1 MKGLVHFISACSIC
15 LVSSHTP
22 SFAGAWSQ
30 QKGHYYA
37 KFSGIYYTSDE
48 RYNDMGRR
56 DELGQD
62 DDEFRSTQGFLYVEY
77 GVADRLTTVAQFQG
91 GRLVNENALI
101 RQTTV
106 GTGDVDLGLKYQWI
120 DAPVVLAPFVT
131 AKIPGG
137 YDQKYEPPLGTG
149 DADLEFRV
157 LAAKS
162 FHPWPLYMGAEV
174 GYRLRG
180 GPFSNQVPYLVE
192 VGSQFR
198 EGMFAKIYVNGTQ
211 TRSKTENLGLVGAG
225 VQVSEGDF
233 AKLGLNL
240 AFQTVGSIWVDVL
253 WESVFDGNNVG
264 AGATWGLG
272 ISTIQ

>member
-1 MKGLVHFISACSIC
+1 MKGLNHFHSACAIC
-15 LVSSHTP
+15 LATFQTP
-22 SFAGAWSQ
+22 SFGGAWSQ

-37 KFSGIYYTSDE
+37 KFSGIYYTSNE
-48 RYNDMGRR
+48 RYNDMGMR

-62 DDEFRSTQGFLYVEY
+62 GEEFRSTQGFLYLEY
-77 GVADRLTTVAQFQG
+77 GLVDRLTTVAQFQG

-106 GTGDVDLGLKYQWI
+106 GTGDMDLGLKCQWI
-120 DAPVVLAPFVT
+120 DAPLVLAPFVT

-137 YDQKYEPPLGTG
+137 YDKKYEPPLGTG
-149 DADLEFRV
+149 DIDLEFRL
-157 LAAKS
+157 LAARS
-162 FHPWPLYMGAEV
+162 FHPWPLYAGAEV

-180 GPFSNQVPYLVE
+180 GPFSNQVPYLLE
-192 VGSQFR
+192 IGSSFR
-198 EGMFAKIYVNGTQ
+198 EGMFAKVYVSGAQ

-233 AKLGLNL
+233 AKVGLNL
-240 AFQTVGSIWVDVL
+240 AFQTVGSIWVDLL
-253 WESVFDGNNVG
+253 WETVFDGNNVG